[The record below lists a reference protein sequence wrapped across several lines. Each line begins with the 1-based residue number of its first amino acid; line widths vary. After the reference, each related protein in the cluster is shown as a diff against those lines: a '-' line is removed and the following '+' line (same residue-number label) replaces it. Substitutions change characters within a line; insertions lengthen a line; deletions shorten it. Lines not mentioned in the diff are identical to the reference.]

1 MFAGIFLSLLILF
14 ILFKLIFSISFGLVK
29 GVFVIALSLICLI
42 VPGMVFALSIPLII
56 LFCIAAIFIGLLKI
70 IF

>member
-14 ILFKLIFSISFGLVK
+14 ILFKLIFSISFGLAK
-29 GVFVIALSLICLI
+29 GVLVIALSLICLI
-42 VPGMVFALSIPLII
+42 VPGILFTLSIPLII
-56 LFCIAAIFIGLLKI
+56 LFCIAAVFMGLLKL